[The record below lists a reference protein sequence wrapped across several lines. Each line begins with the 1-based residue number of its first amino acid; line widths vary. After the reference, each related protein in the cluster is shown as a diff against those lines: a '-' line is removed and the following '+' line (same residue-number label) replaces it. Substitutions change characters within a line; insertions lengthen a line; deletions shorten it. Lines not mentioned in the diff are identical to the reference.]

1 VPSEVKG
8 KRYSE
13 EQVLRVLKEIEA
25 GKTIAAVCREQGLS
39 EQTVYRWRSKHA
51 GMEEADVHRLRA
63 LREEN
68 RRLKRLVAES
78 SLDNQALKEL
88 AKGNW

>member
-1 VPSEVKG
+1 MKG

-13 EQVLRVLKEIEA
+13 EQILRVLKEIEA

-39 EQTVYRWRSKHA
+39 EQTVYRWRSKYA

-63 LREEN
+63 LEDEN
-68 RRLKRLVAES
+68 RRLKHLVADQA
-78 SLDNQALKEL
+78 LDIAALKEL